1 MGGRKIV
8 HNNTPLN
15 INIDAETAK
24 DANKIIEILTSAM
37 NAQGLKAL
45 PDEATIAGAFG
56 KFKTYQTIKGSSEKT
71 IVFYQ
76 NCYSNYCSFIEEE
89 LNSTPE
95 TCPLKILEQ
104 ELYLQRYIGWIQAR
118 GVNEQTVNSYL
129 RGLRTFG
136 NFCKKRNYIKD
147 FHCHI
152 SEKLPPIKDVYT
164 DKELERLMKRPPIED
179 FVSFRSYCIIS
190 LLLNTGARSETI
202 RNLKIKDIDFEN
214 GYINFNTLKNKS
226 VVTLA
231 LFPRTQQDLAD
242 WVQYWHYDVETP
254 STKDSY
260 LFCSQYGGGQLTRG
274 GLSQSVARYNR
285 SRGVEKTSLHLFR
298 HTFAKTW
305 IMNGGDIITLSKV
318 LTHQELDMVKRYSN
332 LYGTDTKEKIMTYSP
347 ISKMKQTNGI
357 TLKTRKKR
365 QHK

>member
-1 MGGRKIV
+1 MK
-8 HNNTPLN
+8 
-15 INIDAETAK
+15 
-24 DANKIIEILTSAM
+24 
-37 NAQGLKAL
+37 
-45 PDEATIAGAFG
+45 
-56 KFKTYQTIKGSSEKT
+56 
-71 IVFYQ
+71 
-76 NCYSNYCSFIEEE
+76 
-89 LNSTPE
+89 
-95 TCPLKILEQ
+95 
-104 ELYLQRYIGWIQAR
+104 RYIGWIQES
-118 GVNEQTVNSYL
+118 GVGEQTVNSYL

-136 NFCKKRNYIKD
+136 NFCKKRGYIKE

-152 SEKLPPIKDVYT
+152 SETLPPIKEVYT
-164 DKELERLMKRPPIED
+164 DKELARLMKRPPIED

-231 LFPRTQQDLAD
+231 LYPRTQQDLAD
-242 WVQYWHYDVETP
+242 WVQYWHYDIEIP

-274 GLSQSVARYNR
+274 GLSQSIARYNR

-318 LTHQELDMVKRYSN
+318 LTHQELDMVNRYAN
-332 LYGTDTKEKIMTYSP
+332 LYGTDTKDKIMTYSP
-347 ISKMKQTNGI
+347 IAKMKQTSGI